1 MDHPSAPIQ
10 VAVCEDNDALRDILV
25 SVLPKFGL
33 RVFGVGSAE
42 ALDRLLQ
49 EREVDIVV
57 LDLGLPGED
66 GLSAAA
72 RLRRER
78 PSLGIVMLTARAL
91 LDDRIRGMNQGADLY
106 FVKPVDMAELAA
118 SISSLHRRLAQA
130 KPRQQRP
137 WKLLRGRGVLEAPT
151 GVAIDLTE
159 NERLILTRLL
169 QAPGVPVDR
178 EELLRALVW
187 PSDSKAYQ
195 RLASIVSRLRAKVV
209 EAAPEDAFPLRTIH
223 GTGYVFRMD
232 EDAQP

>member
-1 MDHPSAPIQ
+1 MTEPFAPIQ

-49 EREVDIVV
+49 EREVDIVL

-78 PSLGIVMLTARAL
+78 PNLGIIMLTARAL

-106 FVKPVDMAELAA
+106 FVKPVDMSELAA
-118 SISSLHRRLAQA
+118 SLTSLHRRLAQA
-130 KPRQQRP
+130 KPPPRRP
-137 WKLLRGRGVLEAPT
+137 WKLAQGQGVLEAPD
-151 GVAIDLTE
+151 GRVIDLTE
-159 NERLILTRLL
+159 SERIILARLI
-169 QAPGVPVDR
+169 QAPGVPLDR
-178 EELLRALVW
+178 EHLVQALSW
-187 PSDSKAYQ
+187 PTDSNVYQ
-195 RLASIVSRLRAKVV
+195 RLASIISRLRAKVV
-209 EAAPEDAFPLRTIH
+209 VAAPDDAFPLRTIH

-232 EDAQP
+232 EAPQP

>member
-1 MDHPSAPIQ
+1 MSEFTPPIQ

-49 EREVDIVV
+49 EREIDIVV

-118 SISSLHRRLAQA
+118 SLASLHRRVLQLKAR
-130 KPRQQRP
+130 PRQP
-137 WKLLRGRGVLEAPT
+137 WRLARGRGVLEAPS
-151 GVAIDLTE
+151 GVAINLTE
-159 NERLILTRLL
+159 SECLILARLF
-169 QAPGVPVDR
+169 QSPGLPLDR
-178 EELLRALVW
+178 EELVSALAW
-187 PSDSKAYQ
+187 PSDIKVYQ
-195 RLASIVSRLRAKVV
+195 RLASIISRLRAKVV
-209 EAAPEDAFPLRTIH
+209 EAVPEEAFPLRTIH

-232 EDAQP
+232 EDPQP

>member
-1 MDHPSAPIQ
+1 MDHSSAPIQ

-49 EREVDIVV
+49 ERPVDIVV

-72 RLRRER
+72 RLRREH
-78 PSLGIVMLTARAL
+78 PNLGIVMLTARAL
-91 LDDRIRGMNQGADLY
+91 LEDRIRGLNQGADLY

-118 SISSLHRRLAQA
+118 ALTSLHRRVVQLKARPHQ
-130 KPRQQRP
+130 P
-137 WKLLRGRGVLEAPT
+137 WKLARGRGVLEAPT
-151 GVAIDLTE
+151 GTAISLTE
-159 NERLILTRLL
+159 SERLILARLL
-169 QAPGVPVDR
+169 QSPGLPVDR
-178 EELLRALVW
+178 DELVRALAW
-187 PSDSKAYQ
+187 PDDAKVYQ
-195 RLASIVSRLRAKVV
+195 RLASSISRLRAKVV
-209 EAAPEDAFPLRTIH
+209 AAVPEEAFPLRTIH